1 MGAFLVQMLLAVWLL
16 FYFYAKL
23 FAAVDT
29 DGELKKTA
37 SQSFLSWLDRR
48 LK

>member
-1 MGAFLVQMLLAVWLL
+1 MGAFLFQTLLAGWLIV
-16 FYFYAKL
+16 YFYAKL

>member
-1 MGAFLVQMLLAVWLL
+1 MGAFIFQMLLAMYFIV
-16 FYFYAKL
+16 YFYGKL

-29 DGELKKTA
+29 DGELKKAA
-37 SQSFLSWLDRR
+37 SQGFLGWLDRK

>member
-1 MGAFLVQMLLAVWLL
+1 MVAFFFQMLLAGYVVV
-16 FYFYAKL
+16 YFYAKL

>member
-1 MGAFLVQMLLAVWLL
+1 MGAFLVQMLLGAWLL
-16 FYFYAKL
+16 VYFYGKL
-23 FAAVDT
+23 FSAVDT

-37 SQSFLSWLDRR
+37 SESFLSWLDRR

>member
-1 MGAFLVQMLLAVWLL
+1 MVAFIFQMLIAGYVVV
-16 FYFYAKL
+16 YVYAKL

-37 SQSFLSWLDRR
+37 SGEFLAWLDRK

>member
-1 MGAFLVQMLLAVWLL
+1 LGAFFLTMFMAWYVVV
-16 FYFYAKL
+16 YFYAKL

-29 DGELKKTA
+29 EGELKETA

>member
-1 MGAFLVQMLLAVWLL
+1 MVAFLFQMLLGGGPRLL
-16 FYFYAKL
+16 L
-23 FAAVDT
+23 RQVFAAVDT

-37 SQSFLSWLDRR
+37 SESFLSWLDRR

>member
-1 MGAFLVQMLLAVWLL
+1 VGTFLFQTLLTGCVIV
-16 FYFYAKL
+16 YFYAKL

-29 DGELKKTA
+29 NGELKKTA
-37 SQSFLSWLDRR
+37 SESFLAWLDRR